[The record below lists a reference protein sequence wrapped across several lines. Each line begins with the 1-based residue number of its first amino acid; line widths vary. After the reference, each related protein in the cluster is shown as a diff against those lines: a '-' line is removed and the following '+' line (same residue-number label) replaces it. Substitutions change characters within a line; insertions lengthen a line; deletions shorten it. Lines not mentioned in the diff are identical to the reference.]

1 MAEINLDEIYEE
13 WKARYPGEKI
23 SPNNDML
30 MHLELG
36 LAKKFEMDNGQIQL
50 MLDVVTPENC
60 QIRSLDLMRVALLLN
75 LDMEA
80 VEELRNMKDAPFEI
94 LRRIQYEIRKEAMA
108 YMQKQL
114 ESIKKEQIPKAE
126 LEKLREKLTKQYQ
139 QASEEMRQRME
150 ELEKELAEE
159 RASCQQEPVKKGFW
173 GRRNHRKKMK
183 ELAEIFKDQKFD
195 DMQASEIISAF
206 EMGISIEDVRMIAQP
221 DIPAGRMRML
231 RMLVKQ
237 Q

>member
-1 MAEINLDEIYEE
+1 
-13 WKARYPGEKI
+13 
-23 SPNNDML
+23 
-30 MHLELG
+30 
-36 LAKKFEMDNGQIQL
+36 
-50 MLDVVTPENC
+50 
-60 QIRSLDLMRVALLLN
+60 
-75 LDMEA
+75 
-80 VEELRNMKDAPFEI
+80 MKDAPFEI
-94 LRRIQYEIRKEAMA
+94 LRRIKYEIRKEAMA
-108 YMQKQL
+108 YMEKQL
-114 ESIKKEQIPKAE
+114 ESIKKDQVPKVE

-139 QASEEMRQRME
+139 RIE

-159 RASCQQEPVKKGFW
+159 RVSCQQESVKKGFW
-173 GRRNHRKKMK
+173 GRRSHRKKMK

-231 RMLVKQ
+231 RKLVKQ

>member
-36 LAKKFEMDNGQIQL
+36 LAKKFEMDGGQIQL
-50 MLDVVTPENC
+50 MLDVVAPENC

-75 LDMEA
+75 LDIA
-80 VEELRNMKDAPFEI
+80 VVGELRYMKDAPSEI
-94 LRRIQYEIRKEAMA
+94 LRRIKYEIRKEAMA
-108 YMQKQL
+108 YMEKQL
-114 ESIKKEQIPKAE
+114 ESIKKDQVPKVE

-139 QASEEMRQRME
+139 RIE

-159 RASCQQEPVKKGFW
+159 RVSCQQESVKKGFW
-173 GRRNHRKKMK
+173 GRRSHRKKMK

-231 RMLVKQ
+231 RKLVKQ

>member
-36 LAKKFEMDNGQIQL
+36 LAKKFEMDGGQIQL

-75 LDMEA
+75 LDIA
-80 VEELRNMKDAPFEI
+80 VVGELRYMKDAPSEI
-94 LRRIQYEIRKEAMA
+94 LRRIKYEIRKEAMA
-108 YMQKQL
+108 YMEKQL
-114 ESIKKEQIPKAE
+114 ESIKKDQVPKVE

-139 QASEEMRQRME
+139 RIE

-159 RASCQQEPVKKGFW
+159 RVSCQQESVKKGFW
-173 GRRNHRKKMK
+173 GRRSHRKKMK

>member
-139 QASEEMRQRME
+139 QASEEMRQRTE
-150 ELEKELAEE
+150 ELD
-159 RASCQQEPVKKGFW
+159 
-173 GRRNHRKKMK
+173 N
-183 ELAEIFKDQKFD
+183 
-195 DMQASEIISAF
+195 
-206 EMGISIEDVRMIAQP
+206 
-221 DIPAGRMRML
+221 
-231 RMLVKQ
+231 
-237 Q
+237 

>member
-36 LAKKFEMDNGQIQL
+36 LAKKFEMDGGQIQL

-75 LDMEA
+75 LDIA
-80 VEELRNMKDAPFEI
+80 VVGELRYMKDAPSEI
-94 LRRIQYEIRKEAMA
+94 LRRIKYEIRKEAMA
-108 YMQKQL
+108 YMEKQL
-114 ESIKKEQIPKAE
+114 ESIKKDQVPKVE

-139 QASEEMRQRME
+139 RIE

-159 RASCQQEPVKKGFW
+159 RVSCQQESVKKGFW
-173 GRRNHRKKMK
+173 GRRSHRKKMK

-231 RMLVKQ
+231 RKLVKQ